1 MLVGEF
7 PFGDQKDL
15 HNLKKIMNKI
25 MLVQY
30 KIPNTVHMS
39 QDCSNLMSRI
49 FVANPMRRITMR
61 EIKSHPW
68 FLVNLPKESTKEAQ
82 DVFNIEENRISSLQS
97 IEDIMNI
104 VDEAK
109 TLPTTSSSDQLEDL
123 VETLKKM

>member
-1 MLVGEF
+1 
-7 PFGDQKDL
+7 
-15 HNLKKIMNKI
+15 
-25 MLVQY
+25 
-30 KIPNTVHMS
+30 
-39 QDCSNLMSRI
+39 
-49 FVANPMRRITMR
+49 MR

-97 IEDIMNI
+97 IEEIMNI

-123 VETLKKM
+123 AEALKKM

>member
-1 MLVGEF
+1 
-7 PFGDQKDL
+7 
-15 HNLKKIMNKI
+15 
-25 MLVQY
+25 
-30 KIPNTVHMS
+30 
-39 QDCSNLMSRI
+39 
-49 FVANPMRRITMR
+49 MR

-97 IEDIMNI
+97 IEEIMNI

>member
-1 MLVGEF
+1 
-7 PFGDQKDL
+7 
-15 HNLKKIMNKI
+15 
-25 MLVQY
+25 
-30 KIPNTVHMS
+30 
-39 QDCSNLMSRI
+39 
-49 FVANPMRRITMR
+49 MR